1 MVNHSRLLWL
11 TKKLSCQIFCKR
23 RAGKNGPE
31 TSSQADVAPATS
43 HRNRSPPATQPLHE
57 GLSVNTHSAAPS
69 SHSSADATTRARA
82 LNWQDLV
89 WLGAVVVIGINLRPL
104 LTSIS
109 PLMTTIREATG
120 LSFYGASLLTSLPV
134 IAMGLGAFGAAAL
147 SRSIGEVRG
156 VALGLV
162 AIALACAARWDAS
175 SGAALLATAIL
186 AGAGVAAI
194 QALLPAV
201 LKQRFHARV
210 PLAMGVFSASIMGGG
225 GLGASLSPWMSR
237 ALQSWHAGLAVW
249 AIPACLALP
258 VWWALNRPRAHEGQ
272 AKPGAGPA
280 SSAGLSLWTNRRAWT
295 LGFYFGI
302 VNGGYTSL
310 VAWLPAFYQ
319 QHGASVSQSGS
330 LLAGMTVFQAAAA
343 LLLPLAAASF
353 RDRRPWLMLGLAAQ
367 LAGLLGLIVA
377 PDLAPLIWV
386 GVAGA
391 GLGGTFSLT
400 LVTAMDHSADHRI
413 AGKLVAFTQGVGF
426 IVAAIAPVV
435 AGIVRGWS
443 GGFDAA
449 WIMLAACVVAMMAV
463 TLLFSPRSYERWR

>member
-1 MVNHSRLLWL
+1 VNSHPSASPTRTPADHAATAL
-11 TKKLSCQIFCKR
+11 T
-23 RAGKNGPE
+23 
-31 TSSQADVAPATS
+31 
-43 HRNRSPPATQPLHE
+43 
-57 GLSVNTHSAAPS
+57 
-69 SHSSADATTRARA
+69 
-82 LNWQDLV
+82 WQDIV
-89 WLGAVVVIGINLRPL
+89 WLGAIVVIGINLRPL

-109 PLMTTIREATG
+109 PLMTTIRDATG

-134 IAMGLGAFGAAAL
+134 VAMGIGAFGAGAL
-147 SRSIGEVRG
+147 TRGVGETRG

-162 AIALACAARWDAS
+162 AIALACAARWTAS

-201 LKQRFHARV
+201 MKQRFPARV

-225 GLGASLSPWMSR
+225 GLGASLSPWVSR
-237 ALQSWHAGLAVW
+237 ATQSWHAGLAVW
-249 AIPACLALP
+249 AMPAGVALLG
-258 VWWALNRPRAHEGQ
+258 WWALNRQRSN
-272 AKPGAGPA
+272 GAAVQTAPA
-280 SSAGLSLWTNRRAWT
+280 QTATFSPWSKRRAWT
-295 LGFYFGI
+295 LGLYFGI

-319 QHGASVSQSGS
+319 QRGVSVAASGS
-330 LLAGMTVFQAAAA
+330 LLAGMTVFQATAA

-353 RDRRPWLMLGLAAQ
+353 RDRRPWLTLGLSAQ
-367 LAGLLGLIVA
+367 LFGLLGLIVW
-377 PDLAPLIWV
+377 PDAAPLLWI

-400 LVTAMDHSADHRI
+400 LVTAMDHSADHRV
-413 AGKLVAFTQGVGF
+413 ASKLVAFIQGVGF

-443 GGFDAA
+443 GSFGAA
-449 WIMLAACVVAMMAV
+449 WVMLAVCVVAMMAV
-463 TLLFSPRSYERWR
+463 TWLFSPRSYRQWC